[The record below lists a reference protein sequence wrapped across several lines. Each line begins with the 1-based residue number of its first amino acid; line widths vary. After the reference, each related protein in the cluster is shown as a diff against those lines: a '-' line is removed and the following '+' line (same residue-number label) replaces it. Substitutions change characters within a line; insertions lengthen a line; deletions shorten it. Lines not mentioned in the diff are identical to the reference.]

1 MTAAVAPQTQLQQQ
15 QQQQPAVTHHE
26 RYIPPPLDILP
37 EQQEHT
43 LQQHSYQAN
52 VFTTPGTVT
61 AATAGPVAGASEH
74 QQQQHV
80 GGAVSTNGIF
90 ENGKVRMKKKKTS
103 LQGLLCSVSYFFF
116 VLRGK
121 IISSLS
127 LAT

>member
-1 MTAAVAPQTQLQQQ
+1 MTAAVAPQTQLQQQQQ

-90 ENGKVRMKKKKTS
+90 ENGKVRMKKIITS
-103 LQGLLCSVSYFFF
+103 GAFMFGFVFF